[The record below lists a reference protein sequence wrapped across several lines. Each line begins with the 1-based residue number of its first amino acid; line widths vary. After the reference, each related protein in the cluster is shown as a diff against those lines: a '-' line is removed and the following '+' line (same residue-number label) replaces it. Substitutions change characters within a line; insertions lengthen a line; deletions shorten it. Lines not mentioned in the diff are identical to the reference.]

1 MPSKY
6 DSRKSRSFKGYTAFL
21 SGNSDPAN
29 SGDMHEGFDFG
40 FEDLDLG
47 QKSSRSESA
56 MSGAN
61 VWPKEVPDFREAVL
75 KY

>member
-1 MPSKY
+1 MTKY

-29 SGDMHEGFDFG
+29 RGDLHEGFDFG
-40 FEDLDLG
+40 YEDLDPA
-47 QKSSRSESA
+47 QKLSRADSA

-61 VWPKEVPDFREAVL
+61 VWPTQVPEFRDAVL